1 MREVPMTEDSA
12 EKDAKKEAMK
22 ALRKARKQ
30 KIAAATAKIK
40 EQKKAIKAIKDAL
53 GTEGATVPVVVER
66 TGMPS
71 AEVFWYLA
79 TMKKYGEIVEGDKD
93 GAYFRYTVVAEET
106 PQEET
111 AQEG

>member
-1 MREVPMTEDSA
+1 MTENSA

-30 KIAAATAKIK
+30 EIAAATAKMK
-40 EQKKAIKAIKDAL
+40 EQKKVIKAIKEAL
-53 GTEGATVPVVVER
+53 GAEGATVPTVVEQ

-79 TMKKYGEIVEGDKD
+79 TMKKYGEIVEGEKD
-93 GAYFRYTVVAEET
+93 GAYFRYKLVAEET
-106 PQEET
+106 PQEEA